1 MVKKILHVD
10 LDAFFCS
17 VEELLHP
24 ELVNKAFA
32 VGGDPGR
39 RGVVSTC
46 SYAARQY
53 GVRSAMP
60 MARALRAC
68 PQLIVVRGTFK
79 EYATRSDQVMEILR
93 RYSGL
98 VEEVSVDEA
107 FLDVTDIQR
116 KSGDIALEIQTVI
129 WNETGL
135 PSSIG
140 AACNKLVAK
149 IATDYGKSKHKGI
162 TPPRAITVVDPGN
175 EREFLAPLPVRS
187 LWGVG
192 PKMEQALAKLGISTI
207 GDLANTE
214 ASALTRHFG
223 KWGEDL
229 RRHALGISS
238 DVINLDH
245 EVKSISNET
254 TFDVDVADKSI
265 LIKTLRGLSQQVGFR
280 LRTRHS
286 SARTVR
292 IKLRWSDFTTI
303 TRQAPLPEPADQDA
317 VICKTATELFENA
330 WQTGAPVRL
339 IGVGVSGLMERV
351 LQLSLWEKPSDKER
365 RLLCAIDEVRRKYG
379 SDVLHKGFSEF
390 KPTKR

>member
-1 MVKKILHVD
+1 MTKKILHVD

-46 SYAARQY
+46 SYSARQY

-79 EYATRSDQVMEILR
+79 EYAARSDQVMGILR
-93 RYSGL
+93 KYSGL

-129 WNETGL
+129 RNETGL
-135 PSSIG
+135 PCSIG
-140 AACNKLVAK
+140 AASNKLVAK
-149 IATDYGKSKHKGI
+149 IATDYGKSKHKGS
-162 TPPRAITVVDPGN
+162 TPPRAITVVNAGN

-192 PKMEQALAKLGISTI
+192 PKMEQALARMGISTI
-207 GDLANTE
+207 GDLATAD
-214 ASALTRHFG
+214 ASILTRHFG

-229 RRHALGISS
+229 RRHALGTSS
-238 DVINLDH
+238 DVINLVH

-254 TFDVDVADKSI
+254 TFDVDVTDKSI
-265 LIKTLRGLSQQVGFR
+265 LIKTLRRLSQQVGFR
-280 LRTRHS
+280 LRTQS
-286 SARTVR
+286 LSAQTVR

-303 TRQAPLPEPADQDA
+303 TRQVSLAEAADQDA
-317 VICKTATELFENA
+317 VICKAAITLFENA
-330 WQTGAPVRL
+330 CQASAPVRL

-351 LQLSLWEKPSDKER
+351 HQLSLWDKPSDKER
-365 RLLCAIDEVRRKYG
+365 RLLGAIDEVRRKYG
-379 SDVLHKGFSEF
+379 CDVLTKGFSEY
-390 KPTKR
+390 KPPKR